1 MSLNRNRIG
10 DSSDNSLEPRTM
22 LAASLVEG
30 SSERSTPEPA
40 SAVESVTGVDEA
52 TELGEVIQPA
62 SPSDATATDDDAAGQ
77 AEVVQVNPEI
87 GRAGQPEDLS
97 AGIGGSIS
105 GSRDLDATDLNVPV
119 DASEPVEETTDQ
131 RVRRPRVQ
139 RDSLSQEDVI
149 GSDSNGDAEPTDAAG
164 AVADLV
170 ASITTDDQGNT
181 IFNSGEVTASITP
194 QQLAGA
200 GLDEATQEKTFN
212 AVGDAVAWWDERVTQ
227 GELNVDVQFRD
238 IAGTPLAQASATRI
252 PQDGPVNGA
261 LEFDPAGLRDRT
273 QVQIQ
278 QTAAHEIGHILS
290 LEHLPNEEANILAQF
305 SSRNEGVAQDRL
317 DGGLTDI
324 QLAVVGDYG
333 LRERPNFTDQVGVE
347 VADNGN
353 TVFRSGEISASL
365 APNPELDDATRQR
378 LSDGVARGV
387 AFWDQFATQGSL
399 ESEITFVDIPANGS
413 SIRADSGEGIN
424 ERTGR
429 IEIDL
434 EEFSSLSGI
443 QAEGLLVRTL
453 GRNLGLPNEDA
464 IDTVQGTFDV
474 FRTYELEKAFD
485 AGPNEQQIDQ
495 LERIGLR
502 ESPALAQ
509 FEVDENGDTVFRS
522 GEVTA
527 TLRSNEQLDG
537 LGDEVRDR
545 LNGSIAR
552 GTAFW
557 DQAITDGSFNSE
569 ISVIDIPAAGQSV
582 RGNSGSGTVNRAG
595 RIEIDLEEFGSISQT
610 EAERLITKTLGANLG
625 LGASEDT
632 ITRNGAPERVIELED
647 LFAAGPSNEQL
658 SQLESIGLRQTS
670 EGDGASADTVA
681 VGPQASG
688 ENDTTQRTS

>member
-1 MSLNRNRIG
+1 MLSYRNRIA
-10 DSSDNSLEPRTM
+10 SSKFVALESRVM
-22 LAASLVEG
+22 LAALTSEGAGAGSRPEASATAETIIGDDAATSNVEPEAVGGVDPTETDRLNEREDDQRSRRSRRARVPDEVANNTTVADLGNEDSAEG
-30 SSERSTPEPA
+30 SSSSNT
-40 SAVESVTGVDEA
+40 A
-52 TELGEVIQPA
+52 TELV
-62 SPSDATATDDDAAGQ
+62 AT
-77 AEVVQVNPEI
+77 V
-87 GRAGQPEDLS
+87 
-97 AGIGGSIS
+97 
-105 GSRDLDATDLNVPV
+105 
-119 DASEPVEETTDQ
+119 TTGD
-131 RVRRPRVQ
+131 
-139 RDSLSQEDVI
+139 
-149 GSDSNGDAEPTDAAG
+149 NGD
-164 AVADLV
+164 
-170 ASITTDDQGNT
+170 T
-181 IFNSGEVTASITP
+181 IFNSGEVTATITSS
-194 QQLAGA
+194 QLARA
-200 GLDEATQEKTFN
+200 GLDEAIQEKTFN
-212 AVGDAVAWWDERVTQ
+212 AVGDAVAWWDERITQ
-227 GELNVDVQFRD
+227 GELNVDVQFRN
-238 IAGTPLAQASATRI
+238 ISGTPLAQASAARI

-261 LEFDPAGLRDRT
+261 LEFDPAGLRNRT

-305 SSRNEGVAQDRL
+305 SSPNEGVAQDRL

-333 LRERPNFTDQVGVE
+333 LRERPDFTDQVGIE

-365 APNPELDDATRQR
+365 SPNPELDDATRQR
-378 LSDGVARGV
+378 LSDGIARGV
-387 AFWDQFATQGSL
+387 AFWDRFATQGSL
-399 ESEITFVDIPANGS
+399 ESEIAFVDIPTDGS

-453 GRNLGLPNEDA
+453 GRNLGLPNQDA

-557 DQAITDGSFNSE
+557 DQAITEGSLNSE
-569 ISVIDIPAAGQSV
+569 ISLIDIPAAGQSV
-582 RGNSGSGTVNRAG
+582 RGNSGSGTVNRMG
-595 RIEIDLEEFGSISQT
+595 RIEIDLEEFGLISQT
-610 EAERLITKTLGANLG
+610 EAERLLTKTLGANLG
-625 LGASEDT
+625 IGASEDT

-647 LFAAGPSNEQL
+647 LFAGGPSNEQL
-658 SQLESIGLRQTS
+658 TQLESIGLRQTS
-670 EGDGASADTVA
+670 AGGDTPADTVA
-681 VGPQASG
+681 DAPQTGG
-688 ENDTTQRTS
+688 ESDTTQRTS